1 MQDVRILQ
9 DCKNFAGTFTVLPE
23 TLENHRNWCRLYA
36 LKSIF
41 YFFLFRNGYE
51 SRSISD
57 YFVCVCILLQRSMS
71 LECQAQAVRG
81 APYPLWTCYVLVW
94 MLLAGWRSRAII
106 SLLLDNIIIWK
117 WAFVCTC
124 LHAVETE
131 TVLLW
136 QITQRHQGA
145 SVKLGTGQPSQAM
158 IYLLLLYVCTCSKL
172 QTDWRL
178 CGNQMRKLYDLIE

>member
-1 MQDVRILQ
+1 M
-9 DCKNFAGTFTVLPE
+9 
-23 TLENHRNWCRLYA
+23 
-36 LKSIF
+36 
-41 YFFLFRNGYE
+41 
-51 SRSISD
+51 
-57 YFVCVCILLQRSMS
+57 CVCILLQRSMS

-145 SVKLGTGQPSQAM
+145 SVKLGTGQPGQVMSM
-158 IYLLLLYVCTCSKL
+158 PTPTVLLYVMEYVCTCSKL
-172 QTDWRL
+172 QTAWRL
-178 CGNQMRKLYDLIE
+178 CGKPVADIIWSDFKLIFKTSYDYIWFCVIL

>member
-1 MQDVRILQ
+1 MDGNLYWF
-9 DCKNFAGTFTVLPE
+9 FA
-23 TLENHRNWCRLYA
+23 LYTIRDA
-36 LKSIF
+36 LKSIVF
-41 YFFLFRNGYE
+41 ILSETSVREQVNFRLFW
-51 SRSISD
+51 
-57 YFVCVCILLQRSMS
+57 VCILLQSSMS
-71 LECQAQAVRG
+71 LAMCWFGCYWPAEGHGLLYRCF
-81 APYPLWTCYVLVW
+81 WT
-94 MLLAGWRSRAII
+94 I
-106 SLLLDNIIIWK
+106 IIIWK

-158 IYLLLLYVCTCSKL
+158 IYLLLLCVCTCSKL